1 MRRTW
6 IIADDLTGAADAGAH
21 FAGRNEQVIL
31 DLDPGAQGHPP
42 ASVQVIDTDTR
53 EATPAVSAGRM
64 TAFGGQ
70 IGPDDLV
77 LKKIDSLLRGNITPE
92 LGILR
97 NRMPNRLLLVAP
109 AVPALGRTTTNGY
122 VRARNAE
129 AVCTDQHIAPH
140 IPAPNLHHVSPGDVP
155 RAIRIANAEDALIC
169 DAETDED
176 LDAVVR
182 AAMEAGLPVLWAGAA
197 GLAAALA
204 RRLNPPPNQHR
215 TTKPP
220 TATKFLTVVG
230 SHSQMALDQA
240 RALAAAGHLAIELT
254 AGRHEELPRGTRVVS
269 LTGAIDPRRREQTA
283 RTLGEICRE
292 AVRAAD
298 VLVLSGGATAR
309 AVLTAAGITALEL
322 LGDIEPGIVLSR
334 PRGAAGPAHVITKS
348 GSFGDEQSLVRLVA
362 AIMKGQP

>member
-1 MRRTW
+1 
-6 IIADDLTGAADAGAH
+6 
-21 FAGRNEQVIL
+21 
-31 DLDPGAQGHPP
+31 
-42 ASVQVIDTDTR
+42 
-53 EATPAVSAGRM
+53 VSAGRM
-64 TAFGGQ
+64 APFGGQ

-92 LGILR
+92 LRILR
-97 NRMPNRLLLVAP
+97 NHMPNRPVVVAP
-109 AVPALGRTTTNGY
+109 AVPALGRTTANGH
-122 VRARNAE
+122 VQARDRQ
-129 AVCTDQHIAPH
+129 AVPANQRIAPH
-140 IPAPNLHHVSPGDVP
+140 IPARNLHHVRPGDVAH
-155 RAIRIANAEDALIC
+155 AIQIAHAEDALIC
-169 DAETDED
+169 DAETDDD
-176 LDAVVR
+176 LDTVVGAVL
-182 AAMEAGLPVLWAGAA
+182 EAGLPVLWAGAA

-204 RRLNPPPNQHR
+204 RRLNPPPNQQR

-220 TATKFLTVVG
+220 TATKFLTVIG

-240 RALAAAGHLAIELT
+240 RALAAAGHPAIELT

-283 RTLGEICRE
+283 RTLAEICRE

-322 LGDIEPGIVLSR
+322 LGEIEPGIVLSR

-348 GSFGDEQSLVRLVA
+348 GSFGDELSLVRLVA
-362 AIMKGQP
+362 TITKGQP